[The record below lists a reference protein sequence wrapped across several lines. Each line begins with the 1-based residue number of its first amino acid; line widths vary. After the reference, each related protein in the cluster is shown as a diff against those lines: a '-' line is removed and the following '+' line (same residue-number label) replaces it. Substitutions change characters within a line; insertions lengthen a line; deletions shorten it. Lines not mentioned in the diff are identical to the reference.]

1 MLTNIP
7 IYKEPDYGTYVQ
19 SIWSFNAIDDV
30 VISFKFLVTTK
41 PRAGGGAALQV
52 FFKLNIPQHIK
63 T

>member
-1 MLTNIP
+1 MMPGRMGGGMLTNMS

-41 PRAGGGAALQV
+41 PPGGGLPY
-52 FFKLNIPQHIK
+52 KYSLS
-63 T
+63 